1 MGPPAFPALPCSAG
15 GVSGGGGPGRLLP
28 LPPPP
33 RRGWEK
39 VVRNFFSAGAGSSLL
54 PSPHSRPAPCAAIGG
69 RALRGPAP
77 GAVCEWG
84 RRRGRGPAARPRV
97 YVSFFCAGAAAGRE
111 LWCGWRRRG
120 RGRSRAERGGR
131 RTAAPDAQP
140 AAAPVGSGAQAS
152 PGEDRAVI
160 GF

>member
-120 RGRSRAERGGR
+120 RGRSRAERSEAGGARLPRTHSPQR
-131 RTAAPDAQP
+131 RP
-140 AAAPVGSGAQAS
+140 SGAEPRRA
-152 PGEDRAVI
+152 PGRIAQ
-160 GF
+160 